1 MVQKVLHGICQI
13 CTLEFIRTGVYTHP
27 SSPTTKTDNVLIDVQ
42 QEEYSDG
49 DDVRAA

>member
-1 MVQKVLHGICQI
+1 MEFVKFVRWNLYVQ
-13 CTLEFIRTGVYTHP
+13 EFTRTGVYTHP